1 MKMKDQLD
9 SPQPMKKPKA
19 KAKKAEVK
27 KKKQAKLKAKKA
39 EKDKKALKKEAPI
52 ATKKNKKSAKAD
64 KKDDKNKALSGKSLK
79 AEAPDTTTEIPSEI
93 ENTVTTSSSVETSV
107 DTAVI
112 AQPVGVADNDES
124 MTQQKTESQAEPN
137 VDSISPAPALTAEP
151 KPTQSPRR
159 RTRATRRKPSVEDIQ
174 ALADNA
180 NRQRASKNLASLTEQ
195 EQNIATQDVVKR
207 LLMGEISQGT
217 ALRELRVKVL
227 GLRQEAYTE
236 LTGVSRKTLSEVEND
251 KGNYTSEIINKMF
264 KPFQLKVS
272 LVPESS
278 EDLKTILNQK

>member
-64 KKDDKNKALSGKSLK
+64 KKDDKNKTLTSKSLK
-79 AEAPDTTTEIPSEI
+79 AEAPDTTEIPSEI
-93 ENTVTTSSSVETSV
+93 KNTVTTSSSVETSV
-107 DTAVI
+107 DTTVI
-112 AQPVGVADNDES
+112 AQPVAVADNDES

-137 VDSISPAPALTAEP
+137 VDSISPTLTHEP